1 MVGPRNVGRYELRD
15 KLTTDEPHLF
25 CVPIAHTSRPAR
37 ENEMN
42 GQDYYFVEKPQF
54 EALKAV
60 SINRHTQT
68 KIRVEVKV
76 DGPTGWKW
84 TVLG

>member
-60 SINRHTQT
+60 SLHSNVTQNHPQT
-68 KIRVEVKV
+68 ILR
-76 DGPTGWKW
+76 GPLNIFLEKEFC
-84 TVLG
+84 